1 MLQQSGETVI
11 HCSSSLTR
19 RCNTIMP
26 SNPGIT
32 KLRESIMTFYKI
44 SLSSSS
50 LEGIA
55 SLTQSLG
62 TSGVNEVTMP
72 MAGNN
77 PPPLPASGA
86 TFDSGNTDMRPLEDG
101 PPPLPDMAFNDY
113 GNADMRHIEGG
124 PPPLPGMASNSSESF
139 MPASIDRPP
148 PLPDTA
154 ATDAVITLP
163 GDAPPP
169 IPAETVK
176 SVRKAAPKGRQRKKT
191 TSKK

>member
-1 MLQQSGETVI
+1 MLQQSGENI
-11 HCSSSLTR
+11 IRCSSSLNR

-62 TSGVNEVTMP
+62 SSGVNEVAMP

-77 PPPLPASGA
+77 PPPLPASAA
-86 TFDSGNTDMRPLEDG
+86 TFDSGNTDMQPLEGG
-101 PPPLPDMAFNDY
+101 PPPLPGMASNDS

-124 PPPLPGMASNSSESF
+124 PPPLPGMASNSTEGF
-139 MPASIDRPP
+139 IPASVDSPP

-154 ATDAVITLP
+154 ATGAVIALP
-163 GDAPPP
+163 GDTPPP
-169 IPAETVK
+169 IPVETVK
-176 SVRKAAPKGRQRKKT
+176 PAGKAAPKSRQRKKRA
-191 TSKK
+191 SKK